1 MDSPG
6 SGPRPES
13 VSVVLVDDHQMVREA
28 LAQVLGDH
36 ADIEVLGQAEDRRS
50 AALAVEAHRPD
61 VLVLDYSIPGGAL
74 PLIELL
80 AGQAGAPRVIVL
92 TVHESIHYAVR
103 VLEAGAMGFVVKAA
117 ATEELIAAI
126 HSARRG
132 EVFISRRVSGRVI
145 EQLRRP
151 RKERTGLAALS
162 ARELE
167 LLRLLGAGLGLQEAA
182 QRLGVSPSTAST
194 YRARLLE
201 KLSLEGTAGL
211 IRFAIEHDVVG

>member
-1 MDSPG
+1 MTG
-6 SGPRPES
+6 SARAET

-36 ADIEVLGQAEDRRS
+36 AGIEVLGQAADRRS
-50 AALAVEAHRPD
+50 AALAIASHRPD
-61 VLVLDYSIPGGAL
+61 VVVLYYTIPGGSL
-74 PLIELL
+74 PLIEQL
-80 AGQAGAPRVIVL
+80 AGEPDAPKVIVL

-103 VLEAGAMGFVVKAA
+103 VLEAGAMGFVVKAD

-132 EVFISRRVSGRVI
+132 DVFISRRVSGRVI

-151 RKERTGLAALS
+151 RRERTGLAALS
-162 ARELE
+162 AREFE

-182 QRLGVSPSTAST
+182 QRLNVSTSTAST
-194 YRARLLE
+194 YRSRLLE
-201 KLSLEGTAGL
+201 KLSLDGTAGL